1 MNKKARSV
9 LLVVVGYVSV
19 LLLILALVQ
28 WGIRPAF
35 HELESSRA
43 LEDSSR
49 ATEAIL
55 REVRQLSGELGDW
68 ANWDDSYN
76 FVVDRNPAY
85 IASNLSSWEVL
96 EVTPGFNL
104 IAFYDASGAVVFS
117 EIFDSAQGGY
127 LELAA
132 FDGDAPPIL
141 AQIEPVLREA
151 QEMAGILPTE
161 HGPLLLA
168 AQPALTS
175 DGEGP
180 PRGALVF
187 GRFLDRELLQE
198 FADQTHVAF
207 TLLAPDDLRLTPV
220 EQRLIHEL
228 AAGETRFQTDEQGN
242 TFVYSTLTGLDGSP
256 VALLKTP
263 VRKDI
268 SATGDRTAA
277 LLAIMTALGALT
289 LFLAGVYLYTLD
301 RRTPDAGGGATAW
314 SAATLTLLIGMTL
327 VALIAHNTQMQNEAA
342 AAGQFGEVAADQA
355 NLVFQQLD
363 FEQFALLSL
372 AQFIAN
378 SDQVELD
385 EFERFWATL
394 SSRSAAEEVLWA
406 PQTGAAYAMEHDAD
420 YGRALELDS
429 AVPDALAPALAASTA
444 TGQPAVTIDAAVPGA
459 PRTFTIVAP
468 IFDGPAATLTPDE
481 RRARVRGHVIAAYAF
496 PTLVEHA
503 HGDLASPALPLQIYE
518 LAPGGAA
525 ALIFGDTPPTAPAD
539 RAESAF
545 VHREVSPLLW
555 LPWRIEIP
563 ASAAFAASGGQT
575 DRLVWLGGGLLVL
588 LATFYVFNLAAQRG
602 RAEHLVARRTAEL
615 RSSEQKFRTVAD
627 WAYDWE
633 YWIDDQ
639 GALVYMSP
647 SAERV
652 SGYAAAA
659 FAADPGLFTAIVHAD
674 DRAAWLAHA
683 GTAHLAHSNAEVTD
697 IEFRIVRPD
706 GAVRWIAHR
715 CRSVIDAD
723 GQHLGQRVSNRDIT
737 ERRVTQEWLRQLSQ
751 AIEQSPV
758 AVVITDARGVIEYV
772 NPRFVTATGYS
783 SAEAIGQ
790 ELRHLQGQG
799 MGAAIEEALCATVRS
814 GEIWQGEAPGVRRD
828 GGLYWEYVSIAPMRD
843 EQGAVTHYLA
853 IKEDISARK
862 RIEEDLAA
870 ERRRLRTVIDVIPD
884 AIYAKDRESRFVL
897 VNRSLL
903 NQLGLSDPAS
913 VIGKT
918 DFDFHPP
925 HLAQQYR
932 GEELQVLD
940 GETPIMAVEEPVEV
954 RPGSVRWYA
963 STKVPLF
970 DADNQIVGLVGAGR
984 DVTDRRQAE
993 ENLHRR
999 DLLLQAVATAS
1010 AQLLSPLPWEDAI
1023 DAALTTL
1030 GEAVAADRVYI
1041 FANYT
1046 DPVSGERLVSQRFEW
1061 SATGVTPQID
1071 NPALQNLSY
1080 ADALPNW
1087 ERTLAAGERIN
1098 GLVRDLPEPERALLE
1113 TQDILSVLLVPV
1125 HIQGAFWGFVGFDDC
1140 QRERI
1145 WSPIEETLLSAAAA
1159 SLGNAYV
1166 RHYAELDLRQS
1177 KTSLEAVNRQLAQAV
1192 QRAEE
1197 LAIAAQ
1203 AASRA
1208 KSDFLATMS
1217 HEIRTPLNGVIGM
1230 TGLLLDTEMTP
1241 EQHQYTEIVRTSGE
1255 ALLALINDILDFS
1268 KIEAHK
1274 LELEAVEFDLRA
1286 VIEDTV
1292 EMLAMHAHHKGVEL
1306 TCLIDPLL
1314 PLAFV
1319 GDPGRLRQ
1327 IVANLIGNAI
1337 KFTDA
1342 GEVAVQVQLEQAVNG
1357 VAEVRCTIQDTGIGI
1372 PSAQLD
1378 RLFAPFVQV
1387 DSSTT
1392 RRYGGTGLGLAIC
1405 KQLVELMGGQIGVT
1419 SAIGAGSRFWFTV
1432 RLAVATATAVAPL
1445 PPPTALAGARILV
1458 VDDHATNRLLLTTLL
1473 ANWRCDSAE
1482 AADGVQALALLRNAA
1497 AHAPFDLALLDMLMP
1512 DMDGLT
1518 LAHAIK
1524 ADPAI
1529 AATKLIL
1536 LTSLGRNALQNE
1548 PAANLFAAHLAK
1560 PVRQAQLHGQ
1570 IALALQRGAAPVG
1583 AAIRTN
1589 AAPVGKLH
1597 KRILIAEDNGVNQ
1610 KVALALLKKLGYSA
1624 DAVANG
1630 LEAVAALRT
1639 IPLRS
1644 RADGL
1649 PDAGDGR
1656 LRSHG
1661 TDPPRRQRRPRPAGD
1676 GDRHDRQRHAR
1687 RPRTLHRL
1695 RHERLH
1701 RQAGARRSVGGDVG
1715 EVARRRRR

>member
-1 MNKKARSV
+1 MNKKARSIF
-9 LLVVVGYVSV
+9 LVVVGYVSV

-76 FVVDRNPAY
+76 FVVDRNPAF
-85 IASNLSSWEVL
+85 IESNLSSWEVL
-96 EVTPGFNL
+96 EATPGFNL

-141 AQIEPVLREA
+141 TQIEPVLQDA
-151 QEMAGILPTE
+151 QALAGILPTE

-175 DGEGP
+175 AGAGP

-207 TLLAPDDLRLTPV
+207 TLLAPDDLRLTPA

-228 AAGETRFQTDEQGN
+228 AAGETRFQTDELGS
-242 TFVYSTLTGLDGSP
+242 TFVYGTLAGLDGSP
-256 VALLKTP
+256 AALLKTP

-289 LFLAGVYLYTLD
+289 LFLAGIYLYTLD

-327 VALIAHNTQMQNEAA
+327 VALIAYNTQMQNEAA

-378 SDQVELD
+378 SDEVELD

-444 TGQPAVTIDAAVPGA
+444 TGQPAVTLDAAVPGA

-518 LAPGGAA
+518 MAPGGAA

-539 RAESAF
+539 RAESVF

-683 GTAHLAHSNAEVTD
+683 ETHLRTHSNAEVTD

-715 CRSVIDAD
+715 CRS
-723 GQHLGQRVSNRDIT
+723 
-737 ERRVTQEWLRQLSQ
+737 
-751 AIEQSPV
+751 
-758 AVVITDARGVIEYV
+758 
-772 NPRFVTATGYS
+772 
-783 SAEAIGQ
+783 
-790 ELRHLQGQG
+790 
-799 MGAAIEEALCATVRS
+799 
-814 GEIWQGEAPGVRRD
+814 
-828 GGLYWEYVSIAPMRD
+828 
-843 EQGAVTHYLA
+843 
-853 IKEDISARK
+853 
-862 RIEEDLAA
+862 
-870 ERRRLRTVIDVIPD
+870 
-884 AIYAKDRESRFVL
+884 
-897 VNRSLL
+897 
-903 NQLGLSDPAS
+903 
-913 VIGKT
+913 
-918 DFDFHPP
+918 
-925 HLAQQYR
+925 
-932 GEELQVLD
+932 
-940 GETPIMAVEEPVEV
+940 
-954 RPGSVRWYA
+954 
-963 STKVPLF
+963 
-970 DADNQIVGLVGAGR
+970 
-984 DVTDRRQAE
+984 
-993 ENLHRR
+993 
-999 DLLLQAVATAS
+999 
-1010 AQLLSPLPWEDAI
+1010 
-1023 DAALTTL
+1023 
-1030 GEAVAADRVYI
+1030 
-1041 FANYT
+1041 
-1046 DPVSGERLVSQRFEW
+1046 
-1061 SATGVTPQID
+1061 
-1071 NPALQNLSY
+1071 
-1080 ADALPNW
+1080 
-1087 ERTLAAGERIN
+1087 
-1098 GLVRDLPEPERALLE
+1098 
-1113 TQDILSVLLVPV
+1113 
-1125 HIQGAFWGFVGFDDC
+1125 
-1140 QRERI
+1140 
-1145 WSPIEETLLSAAAA
+1145 
-1159 SLGNAYV
+1159 
-1166 RHYAELDLRQS
+1166 
-1177 KTSLEAVNRQLAQAV
+1177 
-1192 QRAEE
+1192 
-1197 LAIAAQ
+1197 
-1203 AASRA
+1203 
-1208 KSDFLATMS
+1208 
-1217 HEIRTPLNGVIGM
+1217 
-1230 TGLLLDTEMTP
+1230 
-1241 EQHQYTEIVRTSGE
+1241 
-1255 ALLALINDILDFS
+1255 
-1268 KIEAHK
+1268 
-1274 LELEAVEFDLRA
+1274 
-1286 VIEDTV
+1286 
-1292 EMLAMHAHHKGVEL
+1292 
-1306 TCLIDPLL
+1306 
-1314 PLAFV
+1314 
-1319 GDPGRLRQ
+1319 
-1327 IVANLIGNAI
+1327 
-1337 KFTDA
+1337 
-1342 GEVAVQVQLEQAVNG
+1342 
-1357 VAEVRCTIQDTGIGI
+1357 
-1372 PSAQLD
+1372 
-1378 RLFAPFVQV
+1378 
-1387 DSSTT
+1387 
-1392 RRYGGTGLGLAIC
+1392 
-1405 KQLVELMGGQIGVT
+1405 
-1419 SAIGAGSRFWFTV
+1419 
-1432 RLAVATATAVAPL
+1432 
-1445 PPPTALAGARILV
+1445 
-1458 VDDHATNRLLLTTLL
+1458 
-1473 ANWRCDSAE
+1473 
-1482 AADGVQALALLRNAA
+1482 
-1497 AHAPFDLALLDMLMP
+1497 
-1512 DMDGLT
+1512 
-1518 LAHAIK
+1518 
-1524 ADPAI
+1524 
-1529 AATKLIL
+1529 
-1536 LTSLGRNALQNE
+1536 
-1548 PAANLFAAHLAK
+1548 
-1560 PVRQAQLHGQ
+1560 
-1570 IALALQRGAAPVG
+1570 
-1583 AAIRTN
+1583 
-1589 AAPVGKLH
+1589 
-1597 KRILIAEDNGVNQ
+1597 
-1610 KVALALLKKLGYSA
+1610 
-1624 DAVANG
+1624 
-1630 LEAVAALRT
+1630 
-1639 IPLRS
+1639 
-1644 RADGL
+1644 
-1649 PDAGDGR
+1649 
-1656 LRSHG
+1656 
-1661 TDPPRRQRRPRPAGD
+1661 
-1676 GDRHDRQRHAR
+1676 
-1687 RPRTLHRL
+1687 
-1695 RHERLH
+1695 
-1701 RQAGARRSVGGDVG
+1701 
-1715 EVARRRRR
+1715 